1 MENIHRQDIDNRLRE
16 GFPLRGR
23 WHNGFHLEM
32 PFGLIND
39 PNGLTYINGEYHIF
53 YQWNPLGCQH
63 KNKCWAHVKTKDL
76 VNYTIPELSMWP
88 TDSHDKDGCY
98 SGCGFVEDNR
108 LRVLYTCNTKDENGY
123 RTPAQRMGTL
133 MVDGEILKDE
143 IVLPKEAE
151 GYTPHFR
158 DPYVFNRQGHRYFVV
173 GAQTE
178 GLKGRAVIY
187 KEDAQAPGNSGWH
200 LLGEIKTG
208 YQDFGY
214 MWECPNFLHID
225 GQDVLMF
232 CPQGL
237 AAQEYQYQNL
247 YQSGYVVG
255 NWNPDTMEMVH
266 GEFQEL
272 DRGFDFY
279 APQVMVQEDRYL
291 MWGWMG
297 IPEEEN
303 LHPCTEDG
311 WVFSLTVPRELS
323 LKDGHIYQR
332 PARELENLRMEG
344 HISRIKAQDVA
355 EYAMEMELPKRSD
368 INLACQLGEARE
380 LRLSLCYGAESL
392 QLIYDREKQ
401 VMAID
406 RSGMK
411 LGGKGIRCF
420 KLAAKDTLQLQILAD
435 TSAVEIFFQQ
445 GREAAAL
452 FVYPEAEV
460 KPQLKLEADGKIKS
474 LEGTCWELQ
483 GFSYK

>member
-1 MENIHRQDIDNRLRE
+1 MEKIHRQDIENRLRE

-39 PNGLTYINGEYHIF
+39 PNGLAYVNGEYHIF

-76 VNYTIPELSMWP
+76 VNYTMPELSMWP

-98 SGCGFVEDNR
+98 SGCGFGENGQ
-108 LRVLYTCNTKDENGY
+108 LRVLYTCNAKDENGH
-123 RTPAQRMGTL
+123 RTPAQRLGTL
-133 MVDGEILKDE
+133 MADGGIRKDE

-158 DPYVFNRQGHRYFVV
+158 DPYVFDRQGQRYFVV
-173 GAQTE
+173 GAQNE
-178 GLKGRAVIY
+178 GLKGRAVVY
-187 KEDAQAPGNSGWH
+187 EKDAQTPGNSRWH

-214 MWECPNFLHID
+214 MWECPNFLHIN

-237 AAQEYQYQNL
+237 EAQEYKYQNL
-247 YQSGYVVG
+247 YQSGYIIG
-255 NWNPDTMEMVH
+255 QWNPVTMEMEH

-297 IPEEEN
+297 IPEEEGQ
-303 LHPCTEDG
+303 HPSAEDG
-311 WVFSLTVPRELS
+311 WVFGLTVPRELT

-344 HISRIKAQDVA
+344 HISRIKAQDVV
-355 EYAMEMELPKRSD
+355 EYAMELELPRRSD
-368 INLACQLGEARE
+368 INLACQMGEARE
-380 LRLSLCYGAESL
+380 IRLSLCYGEESL
-392 QLIYDREKQ
+392 QLVYDRESQ
-401 VMAID
+401 VMSID
-406 RSGMK
+406 RNGMK
-411 LGGKGIRCF
+411 LGGRGIRRF
-420 KLAAKDTLQLQILAD
+420 KLPAKDTLQLQILAD

-452 FVYPEAEV
+452 FVYPTTDA
-460 KPQLKLEADGKIKS
+460 KPQLKLAADGKIKS